1 MKNLKKG
8 KMGVLT
14 VEASIVLPLAMMF
27 ILFLLSFARVYRA
40 QNVMS
45 HAALQS
51 VDAVAMESYL
61 RETALRS
68 DAEQIA
74 GLASKISAAD
84 SISADSLESL
94 RSADVP
100 TVARQKFIAAVAD
113 TEDEADK
120 KLKSLGVKDGLN
132 GIDFSASTIDLS
144 NDDVVVCVKYSI
156 EMQFKF
162 FGYNEIEAT
171 KSAKAKTF
179 GEVLF
184 DVTTECDPP
193 QAGVAKGDCKVVHG
207 SSVEISAEAKHGYE
221 FIGWDDNNDGN
232 VDSTE
237 NPREVT
243 VSAPAHYV
251 AKFKKVSYG
260 VNLETKLNYDT
271 KYNAI
276 VHYDYGTVS
285 GDGVYQFEEIVTIEA
300 TPGENYDFVGWET
313 DDPTLKIE
321 NKTSAKTRIKVTD
334 ICHLTAVFK
343 PKSVKI
349 TVKANYDSY
358 GFAAAT
364 QKDIVGSDSDPNYL
378 IVEYG
383 SRVELDAF
391 ARGSDY
397 RFKQWNDHDTR
408 SSHSVVIMTTDDIEY
423 IAEFELNTWTVTFYL
438 DSTCRTKLGS
448 TKVTRGSSIKGSQ
461 SIGAKMQPTPSSN
474 SNYPNTGFYYW
485 KQSNG
490 ETFTEEKKVNNNI
503 DVYAVWAY
511 TVTFNINIESD
522 SKFDGNS
529 WNIPSGDVV
538 ARNKTYAK
546 VKREVNLEIGMPKPT
561 LTISGHPITSWNTK
575 PDGTGQTYDLNKT
588 YSFTADTTL
597 YAQWDHSNNL
607 SLQSGE
613 KGKYYCYEVYDEG
626 SIREDA
632 KKVKCDFNCG
642 AKDIERIPLPSE
654 LKHRVKVPEVK
665 NGIWVDVGNSDDDF
679 NTRCTGTNDTY
690 TAIVDGKDWEGKER
704 IRTECEDDV
713 KVDYIETN
721 GHLFPDSTNLYWGD
735 KGDNKVG
742 YLKWFSCFHVIC
754 DHCYEVE
761 QPENRREKANG
772 SYGYKKTYFQGYV
785 DYGVNSDNGLVFK
798 EKPTLFATGG
808 RMGTGFLQKKGCE
821 KTCNR
826 NLLDVSNAWKGWK
839 K

>member
-1 MKNLKKG
+1 MKNSKKG
-8 KMGVLT
+8 KTGVLT

-300 TPGENYDFVGWET
+300 TPGNNYDFVGWET

-349 TVKANYDSY
+349 TIGSNNNAYGKAVVSQGNKS
-358 GFAAAT
+358 AS
-364 QKDIVGSDSDPNYL
+364 SDGNNTL
-378 IVEYG
+378 TVEYG
-383 SRVELDAF
+383 SYVMCIAAPTNDN
-391 ARGSDY
+391 Y
-397 RFKQWNDHDTR
+397 RFKQWNNHDTR
-408 SSHSVVIMTTDDIEY
+408 NNITPVLKGDTEY

-461 SIGAKMQPTPSSN
+461 SIGAKMQSNPSSN
-474 SNYPNTGFYYW
+474 PNYPNTGFYYW

-522 SKFDGNS
+522 SKFDGIS
-529 WNIPSGDVV
+529 WNISSGAVV
-538 ARNKTYAK
+538 ARNKTEAK
-546 VKREVNLEIGMPKPT
+546 VKQEVNHEIGMPKPT

-588 YSFTADTTL
+588 YLFTADITL
-597 YAQWDHSNNL
+597 YAQWDHSNNETT
-607 SLQSGE
+607 SSVINCSDYYTD
-613 KGKYYCYEVYDEG
+613 GKSNG
-626 SIREDA
+626 
-632 KKVKCDFNCG
+632 KKATFVCECG
-642 AKDIERIPLPSE
+642 NKETRIPLPTE
-654 LKHRVKVPEVK
+654 CTHRVKSPNPKDEDIDKWKDVMAGKDYKDHNKVK
-665 NGIWVDVGNSDDDF
+665 DDF

-690 TAIVDGKDWEGKER
+690 TAAVGDSKTWTGKQ
-704 IRTECEDDV
+704 RTRTYE
-713 KVDYIETN
+713 KVVYVETN
-721 GHLFPDSTNLYWGD
+721 GHLFPDQS
-735 KGDNKVG
+735 NK
-742 YLKWFSCFHVIC
+742 YYC
-754 DHCYEVE
+754 EV
-761 QPENRREKANG
+761 PK
-772 SYGYKKTYFQGYV
+772 
-785 DYGVNSDNGLVFK
+785 GVNSDGYAYITLYSYFHVVCDYCYEIEQPEHRVVNEKKNYDGYRKTYWQGYVNNNNKTMVFSSAN
-798 EKPTLFATGG
+798 FD
-808 RMGTGFLQKKGCE
+808 GTGKLQKNGCE
-821 KTCNR
+821 KECTR
-826 NLLDVSNAWKGWK
+826 ELTTDLVGKYFLK
-839 K
+839 

>member
-1 MKNLKKG
+1 MKNSKKG
-8 KMGVLT
+8 KTGVLT

-300 TPGENYDFVGWET
+300 TPGNNYDFVGWET

-349 TVKANYDSY
+349 TIGSNNNAYGKAVVSQGNKS
-358 GFAAAT
+358 AS
-364 QKDIVGSDSDPNYL
+364 SDGNNTL
-378 IVEYG
+378 TVEYG
-383 SRVELDAF
+383 SYVMCIAAPTNDN
-391 ARGSDY
+391 Y
-397 RFKQWNDHDTR
+397 RFKQWNNHDTR
-408 SSHSVVIMTTDDIEY
+408 NNITPVLKGDTEY

-461 SIGAKMQPTPSSN
+461 SIGAKMQSNPSSN
-474 SNYPNTGFYYW
+474 PNYPGLKFCEW
-485 KQSNG
+485 ECNG
-490 ETFTEEKKVNNNI
+490 TTFTETMIVNNNI
-503 DVYAVWAY
+503 DVYATWKY
-511 TVTFNINIESD
+511 TVTLKLNLNSD
-522 SKFDGNS
+522 WEEKSTIAWEEKTFKADTDAEL
-529 WNIPSGDVV
+529 PTPTAPTSGHSI
-538 ARNKTYAK
+538 KYW
-546 VKREVNLEIGMPKPT
+546 T
-561 LTISGHPITSWNTK
+561 LTEEDSGTTYHSGTK
-575 PDGTGQTYDLNKT
+575 YCFNKNV
-588 YSFTADTTL
+588 TL
-597 YAQWDHSNNL
+597 YAQWKCDDNNHTNVVKTDKTKYCEEFYRNGKLINSNNVPKIIRRCKVCGEEKTEDL
-607 SLQSGE
+607 S
-613 KGKYYCYEVYDEG
+613 
-626 SIREDA
+626 
-632 KKVKCDFNCG
+632 
-642 AKDIERIPLPSE
+642 PSE
-654 LKHRVKVPEVK
+654 LKHDA
-665 NGIWVDVGNSDDDF
+665 GDF
-679 NTRCTGTNDTY
+679 NARCDTPH
-690 TAIVDGKDWEGKER
+690 TANFKDTCTANSK
-704 IRTECEDDV
+704 C
-713 KVDYIETN
+713 
-721 GHLFPDSTNLYWGD
+721 HYWGTR
-735 KGDNKVG
+735 
-742 YLKWFSCFHVIC
+742 YHIIC
-754 DHCYEVE
+754 EHCRKTE
-761 QPENRREKANG
+761 QA
-772 SYGYKKTYFQGYV
+772 TYFGT
-785 DYGVNSDNGLVFK
+785 
-798 EKPTLFATGG
+798 EKYKGKTWCGKHCTV
-808 RMGTGFLQKKGCE
+808 TKKGKCE
-821 KTCNR
+821 MWWAPIVHSETKCYCGGCAKCEEENCKCNE
-826 NLLDVSNAWKGWK
+826 
-839 K
+839 